1 MSIDDSDTIT
11 LQREKL
17 HLAGEIKK
25 GLQTH
30 ELCIMY
36 QNSQSS
42 RFDDVASFKPAPQL
56 LQAIIHINL
65 AYLLTRLNVSPEIQN
80 MDRIEKQNLK

>member
-30 ELCIMY
+30 ELCIMC

-65 AYLLTRLNVSPEIQN
+65 AYLLTGLNVSPEIQN